1 MDYVFT
7 PPIRPSLPVVGSEAR
22 FPVRRVYCVGRNY
35 RAHAAEMGMPEDADP
50 FFFTKPADA
59 VFVPQGPVPYPA
71 ATASLHHE
79 VELLVALGRGG
90 RNIAAGEAASHV
102 YGYAVGI
109 DLTRRD
115 LQHQARDLG
124 RPWDM
129 AKGFTSA
136 GPCTP
141 IRPAADCFPHGVNG
155 GIRLAVNDDVRQ
167 DGLLEDMILGIG
179 EILAELS
186 RYDRLAAGDLVFTG
200 SPAGVGELHPGDDV
214 WAAIDTVGTLE
225 FQVSD

>member
-7 PPIRPSLPVVGSEAR
+7 PPTRPSLPIAGSEVR

-35 RAHAAEMGMPEDADP
+35 SAHAAEMGLTEHPDP

-59 VFVPQGPVPYPA
+59 VFVPQGPVPYPP
-71 ATASLHHE
+71 ATRSLHHE
-79 VELLVALGRGG
+79 VELVVALARGG
-90 RNIAAGEAASHV
+90 ADIEPADAAGYI
-102 YGYAVGI
+102 YGYALGI

-115 LQHQARDLG
+115 LQHRFRELG

-141 IRPAADCFPHGVNG
+141 IRPAADCFPDGVRGAIRLSVNG
-155 GIRLAVNDDVRQ
+155 TMRQ
-167 DGLLEDMILGIG
+167 DGRLEDMILGVS
-179 EILAELS
+179 EILAALS
-186 RYDRLAAGDLVFTG
+186 RFDRLAAGDMVFTG
-200 SPAGVGELHPGDDV
+200 TPAGVGELHAGDTV
-214 WAAIDTVGTLE
+214 QAVIDTVGSLE
-225 FQVSD
+225 FEITD